1 MKQANKQLS
10 AALLN
15 PVLSGALDLYAD
27 HAKLDIDAEIAA
39 LSGQAAETR
48 ALRLRAYVGE
58 LSAQANEDQLA
69 RLFTELAHD
78 AQQRHKSA
86 AQAFAYFAEQWQH
99 ARLGLVFTA
108 HPTFGANYATMRCI
122 AELAANES
130 VAGQPLGA
138 AERQQRLSSLQSND
152 HRPPALIT
160 LENENDQA
168 ESAIKATRFALRR
181 VFRQLYRVASEQF
194 PEHWQALDAR
204 LVDVAT
210 WVGGDMDGRNDIRW
224 NQSLSLRWRAAAH
237 QFAWL
242 AQELHKLASW
252 PKAESLALDISTL
265 ALRLEQ
271 LASKRQQQ
279 ADALS
284 AITTEDTDAVSA
296 LARDLSASELGADE
310 QQSSDAQP
318 DAVNDLSFWISSLQA
333 LRARCADRQLNIEL
347 AALIAELRA
356 TGMASAYLHVRLN
369 ATQIHNALRHS
380 LGLEGE
386 PTDPA
391 FKRSSLRKVTEVLA
405 GVEGVNI
412 NFGNL
417 LREQSSARRM
427 FMQVAQLS
435 KHCDTSSPIR
445 FLIAESD
452 SPFTVL
458 AALYLAKRY
467 RVAERVDISPLFET
481 ASALE
486 QGAEIISTL
495 LANPDYRAYVER
507 RGCLCVQ
514 TGFSDAGRHLGQVA
528 CALAIERFQMKVA
541 RALAQAQ
548 LSSVRLVLFNTHGES
563 LGRGA
568 HPDSLQQRWLY
579 LFSPEARK
587 EFREAGI
594 AVKHESSFQGADG
607 YAYFHTPALAL
618 ASLSRA
624 LEDCLQTPPP
634 PADAFYQSQDQ
645 SLEYFISLQD
655 YHQRLMANPDFA
667 RLLNHF
673 APNLLYATG
682 SRQMRR
688 QHERVDASGAAK
700 IQIRAIVQNAIL
712 QQLGWV
718 ATACFGV
725 GAAIGRDSEWFA
737 ACWGQSERLRT
748 VSAMAISAFSASD
761 TDILYAYIELYN
773 PGFWLQLSRSLPA
786 AQQRSARRVAHLLGA
801 NNFYHEASRVAHRFT
816 HDAMRLRH
824 YLERLPQAQ
833 PARAAD
839 QTQRDRLHQL
849 RIALIIKLF
858 LRATHLPA
866 FSSNPQVSVEDVMRA
881 CLRLDVNAAVG
892 ILQNAFPA
900 SAGFA
905 DIDFGESS
913 DAAVEDYDYRKER
926 QQLFEPLEQISEQ
939 IKNITAALCHYYG
952 AFG

>member
-1 MKQANKQLS
+1 
-10 AALLN
+10 
-15 PVLSGALDLYAD
+15 
-27 HAKLDIDAEIAA
+27 
-39 LSGQAAETR
+39 
-48 ALRLRAYVGE
+48 
-58 LSAQANEDQLA
+58 
-69 RLFTELAHD
+69 
-78 AQQRHKSA
+78 
-86 AQAFAYFAEQWQH
+86 
-99 ARLGLVFTA
+99 
-108 HPTFGANYATMRCI
+108 MRCI
-122 AELAANES
+122 AELAAEES

-138 AERQQRLSSLQSND
+138 AERQQRLWPAYKATTTALQQ
-152 HRPPALIT
+152 LIT

-284 AITTEDTDAVSA
+284 AITTEDTEAVSA

-310 QQSSDAQP
+310 QHSSDAQP
-318 DAVNDLSFWISSLQA
+318 EAVNDLSFWISSLQA

-467 RVAERVDISPLFET
+467 RKSPSASTSRRYSKPPAPWSKAPRLSAPCWRTQIT
-481 ASALE
+481 ALTSSA
-486 QGAEIISTL
+486 A
-495 LANPDYRAYVER
+495 
-507 RGCLCVQ
+507 
-514 TGFSDAGRHLGQVA
+514 VA
-528 CALAIERFQMKVA
+528 CAYK
-541 RALAQAQ
+541 
-548 LSSVRLVLFNTHGES
+548 LV
-563 LGRGA
+563 
-568 HPDSLQQRWLY
+568 
-579 LFSPEARK
+579 SP
-587 EFREAGI
+587 
-594 AVKHESSFQGADG
+594 
-607 YAYFHTPALAL
+607 
-618 ASLSRA
+618 
-624 LEDCLQTPPP
+624 
-634 PADAFYQSQDQ
+634 
-645 SLEYFISLQD
+645 
-655 YHQRLMANPDFA
+655 
-667 RLLNHF
+667 
-673 APNLLYATG
+673 
-682 SRQMRR
+682 
-688 QHERVDASGAAK
+688 
-700 IQIRAIVQNAIL
+700 
-712 QQLGWV
+712 
-718 ATACFGV
+718 
-725 GAAIGRDSEWFA
+725 
-737 ACWGQSERLRT
+737 
-748 VSAMAISAFSASD
+748 
-761 TDILYAYIELYN
+761 
-773 PGFWLQLSRSLPA
+773 
-786 AQQRSARRVAHLLGA
+786 
-801 NNFYHEASRVAHRFT
+801 
-816 HDAMRLRH
+816 
-824 YLERLPQAQ
+824 
-833 PARAAD
+833 
-839 QTQRDRLHQL
+839 
-849 RIALIIKLF
+849 
-858 LRATHLPA
+858 
-866 FSSNPQVSVEDVMRA
+866 MRA
-881 CLRLDVNAAVG
+881 DTWGKWLVPWRS
-892 ILQNAFPA
+892 NAF
-900 SAGFA
+900 
-905 DIDFGESS
+905 
-913 DAAVEDYDYRKER
+913 R
-926 QQLFEPLEQISEQ
+926 
-939 IKNITAALCHYYG
+939 
-952 AFG
+952 